1 MYFDVS
7 PKTKKEDL
15 FGISYLTAS
24 LVQYI
29 NDYSI
34 RVIIIRGL
42 RRTGKTSL
50 LNVSLNEI
58 KQKHIKIDV
67 RESPYYDRKE
77 FIAYIIERIKAE
89 IGETL
94 FQKILKRVTGVKLSY
109 KDIGT
114 TFYFESEKNFITFFE
129 NLNKELKKKNQI
141 IVIAFDEVQLL
152 NKINFDY
159 IIASIYDNYK
169 NIKLILTGSEIGLIN
184 RFLGKEDA
192 KAPLFGR
199 ALIEIETKRLTGEQ
213 ISQFLIEGFN
223 QINRKISLNETK
235 EAIESFDGIIG
246 WATHYGWLRSKN
258 IPHNEAILKV
268 IEEGSELVKRELNN
282 FLVNR
287 KKATYLKLLKWILLG
302 YNKWMLLK
310 NQFIRDRKKISD
322 RQLNLYLK
330 ELIDYSFIEKINET
344 YLITDPLLIRA
355 LTK

>member
-1 MYFDVS
+1 MYFDIS

-15 FGISYLTAS
+15 FGMSYLADS

-29 NDYSI
+29 NDHNV
-34 RVIIIRGL
+34 RVIIIKGL

-50 LNVSLNEI
+50 LNVSLNGI

-67 RESPYYDRKE
+67 REAPYYDRKE
-77 FIAYIIERIKAE
+77 FIVYVIGKIKTE

-94 FQKILKRVTGVKLSY
+94 FQKVLKRITGVKLSY
-109 KDIGT
+109 RDIGT
-114 TFYFESEKNFITFFE
+114 TFYFEPEKNFITFFE
-129 NLNKELKKKNQI
+129 NLNKELKKKNKT

-169 NIKLILTGSEIGLIN
+169 NIKIILTGSEIGLIDK
-184 RFLGKEDA
+184 FLGKGDA

-199 ALIEIETKRLTGEQ
+199 AFIEAETKKLTGEQ
-213 ISQFLIEGFN
+213 ISQFLIEGFK
-223 QINRKISLNETK
+223 QINKKISLNEIK

-258 IPHNEAILKV
+258 ISNNEAILKV
-268 IEEGSELVKRELNN
+268 IEEGGELVKRELNN
-282 FLVNR
+282 FLANR

-310 NQFIRDRKKISD
+310 NQFIKNGKKISD

-355 LTK
+355 IG